1 MKPTRLLLST
11 PLARVFAAGFFIA
24 ILTLVLRPFAAGVEE
39 APDFPKGSP
48 GPEVIVEVMPGETG
62 SQIAEKLQSKG
73 VAKSSLAFFRV
84 AVADKRSARIAPGE
98 HRLETQIPAR
108 LALEQLLDPKRI
120 PNLIT
125 VRDGER
131 VSEIVETIQEFGFK
145 KNEVQEAL
153 KTVKAPSNFQSSNL
167 EGFLYPAH
175 YSFNQGVSA
184 DEILLSMINK
194 FSAATKDVTWKYE
207 DFTPIELLTIA
218 SLVQTEGTPDVFG
231 KVARVIYNRL
241 EKSMAL
247 QFDSTVHYAL
257 NRRGEIQVSLKDTQV
272 KNRYNTF
279 IYRGLPPGPI
289 GSPNRAAIDATLNPE
304 SGDWLYFVTVKPRDT
319 RFTNSYDQFLEWKAE
334 YKRNFKA
341 GLFE

>member
-1 MKPTRLLLST
+1 MSIKDLSEKPITRVIGSGM
-11 PLARVFAAGFFIA
+11 VFVA
-24 ILTLVLRPFAAGVEE
+24 LTLTLRPFAAGVES
-39 APDFPKGSP
+39 APDYLLGRA
-48 GPEVIVEVMPGETG
+48 GPEVTIEIMPGESG
-62 SQIAEKLQSKG
+62 SEIATKLKEQG
-73 VAKSSLAFFRV
+73 VVKSSLSFFRI

-98 HRLETQIPAR
+98 HRVETMIPAR
-108 LALEQLLDPKRI
+108 VALDQLLVPKRI
-120 PNLIT
+120 PNLIV

-131 VSEIVETIQEFGFK
+131 VAEIIETVQGFGLSKEDVTTAVKNAQIPKPFK
-145 KNEVQEAL
+145 ATSV
-153 KTVKAPSNFQSSNL
+153 

-184 DEILLSMINK
+184 DRIIESMVEK
-194 FSAATKDVTWKYE
+194 FAYATKDVDWKLARY
-207 DFTPIELLTIA
+207 TPYELLTVA

-231 KVARVIYNRL
+231 NVARVIYNRL
-241 EKSMAL
+241 EKGMPL

-257 NRRGEIQVSLKDTQV
+257 NRRGEIRVSLKDTKV

-289 GSPNRAAIDATLNPE
+289 GSPNREAIDATLNPA

-319 RFTNSYDQFLEWKAE
+319 RFTSSYDEFLKWKAE
-334 YKRNFKA
+334 YKRNFAA